1 MRDAF
6 VRTLLDEAKRDKDV
20 VLITGDL
27 GFGVLEK
34 FESELPS
41 QFINAGVAEQSML
54 GLAAGMA
61 STGKRVFVYSIGN
74 FPTIRALEQIRNDIC
89 YMNNSVVIV
98 AVGSGYSY
106 GSQGYTHHALEDI
119 AVMRAL
125 PNMNV
130 YSPADPLETELITRE
145 LVKNQKPSYLRLGR
159 SGERIFNRNP
169 LTLENGRF
177 NQIHRG
183 KDGTIL
189 FTGSIG
195 SNVIEARD
203 FLLTQGIEVGV
214 ISIPYISSICKADL
228 ESLDSTKPIISVEEH
243 TIRGGLTSALLERI
257 STFRLNIQIV
267 PVTAE
272 QNNLSNIGDQNY
284 LRNINGLGVP
294 QITSYFFQNN

>member
-1 MRDAF
+1 MRDTF
-6 VRTLLDEAKRDKDV
+6 VRTLLDEAKQDKDI

-54 GLAAGMA
+54 GFAAGMA

-74 FPTIRALEQIRNDIC
+74 FPTIRALEQIRNDVC

-98 AVGSGYSY
+98 AIGSGYSY

-145 LVKNQKPSYLRLGR
+145 LVKDRKPSYLRLGR
-159 SGERIFNRNP
+159 SGERFLNQSS
-169 LTLENGRF
+169 LTLQKGRF
-177 NQIHRG
+177 NEIYSGR
-183 KDGTIL
+183 DGTML

-195 SNVIEARD
+195 SNVVEAREL
-203 FLLTQGIEVGV
+203 LLTYGLQVKV
-214 ISIPYISSICKADL
+214 MSIPYLSSISKADL
-228 ESLDSTKPIISVEEH
+228 ELLDVSKPIVAVEEH
-243 TIRGGLTSALLERI
+243 VIRGGLVSALLEQI
-257 STFRLNIQIV
+257 SISGLSIPII
-267 PVTAE
+267 PVTAQ
-272 QNNLSNIGDQNY
+272 QNDLSEIGDQNY
-284 LRNINGLGVP
+284 LRDLNGLSV
-294 QITSYFFQNN
+294 QHIASHFIDL

>member
-6 VRTLLDEAKRDKDV
+6 VMTLLDEAKRDKDI

-34 FESELPS
+34 FEHELPS

-89 YMNNSVVIV
+89 YMDNSVVIV
-98 AVGSGYSY
+98 AVGAGYSY

-119 AVMRAL
+119 AIMRAL
-125 PNMNV
+125 PNMNIF
-130 YSPADPLETELITRE
+130 SPSDPLETEFITRE
-145 LVKNQKPSYLRLGR
+145 IVKNCKPSYLRLGR
-159 SGERIFNRNP
+159 SGERILNHGSP
-169 LTLENGRF
+169 TLESGRF
-177 NQIHRG
+177 NQLYSG

-195 SNVIEARD
+195 SNVMDARES
-203 FLLTQGIEVGV
+203 LLSRGLEVGV
-214 ISIPYISSICKADL
+214 ISIPYISSINKADL
-228 ESLDSTKPIISVEEH
+228 ESLDYRRPIVVVEEH
-243 TIRGGLTSALLERI
+243 TIRGGLASALLERI
-257 STFRLNIQIV
+257 AVFDLNIQII

-272 QNNLSNIGDQNY
+272 QNNLNNIGNQDY
-284 LRNINGLGVP
+284 LRRTNGLSFQ
-294 QITSYFFQNN
+294 QIASHFIHK

>member
-6 VRTLLDEAKRDKDV
+6 VKTLLNEAKLDKEV

-34 FESELPS
+34 FERELPL

-61 STGKRVFVYSIGN
+61 STGKKVFVYSIGN
-74 FPTIRALEQIRNDIC
+74 FPTIRALEQIRNDVC
-89 YMNNSVVIV
+89 YMDNSVVIV

-125 PNMNV
+125 PNMDV

-145 LVKNQKPSYLRLGR
+145 LVKNRKPSYLRLGR
-159 SGERIFNRNP
+159 SGERILNQNP

-177 NQIHRG
+177 NHIHSG

-195 SNVIEARD
+195 SNVIDARN
-203 FLLTQGIEVGV
+203 FLLEQGIEVEV
-214 ISIPYISSICKADL
+214 VSIPYISSICKADL
-228 ESLDSTKPIISVEEH
+228 ESLDCTKPIVSVEEH
-243 TIRGGLTSALLERI
+243 TIRGGLTSALLEKI
-257 STFRLNIQIV
+257 STFRLNIQII

-284 LRNINGLGVP
+284 LRDVNGLGVS
-294 QITSYFFQNN
+294 QIASHFSES